1 MIYDHAPSHVCNEV
15 KSWVIAY
22 NLSAPENS
30 KLFIEFIDP
39 CLTSIYQPPDVV
51 MNAPLKKKIR
61 KAYQEHV
68 RSISFSETR
77 LKAGKVVDIS
87 RKQLVEFVERA
98 FTEINLK
105 NKKNRAIRKSF
116 AQCGHYPDSTKIDGI

>member
-1 MIYDHAPSHVCNEV
+1 
-15 KSWVIAY
+15 
-22 NLSAPENS
+22 
-30 KLFIEFIDP
+30 
-39 CLTSIYQPPDVV
+39 

-105 NKKNRAIRKSF
+105 NKKTRAIGKSF
-116 AQCGHYPDSTKIDGI
+116 AQCGLDPDGDNLDKFTQHLDSLGEDGMYKALTEAHTAEVLELTVKHSNS